1 MAHPVRVRIEYHG
14 AGPTSKRAGARPSGG
29 GPAVRLLYQDRTGR
43 PRANPLGHMTLL
55 RRALPLVLLAMATG
69 CNDRTRPAMGD
80 EHSII
85 VIAADSLWAAVEDT
99 ILNTLQPRIFAVR
112 DEPTF
117 RVSHASPGEEQYADL
132 RRFRQILAIGR
143 PADPWVESP
152 LNRAGEAEDPPA
164 IVEVADVWARNQRV
178 TVVVV
183 PEDDPAGAATARVD
197 SLASLLDSRYR
208 AWSRSRMFISGLD
221 SELTERLQR
230 EAGFFLEMP
239 NVYRWRQVGD
249 DAYLFLNDQ
258 PDAEQLVRSLLVTWR
273 DGTEGEPA
281 PDTTLDWRDTVA
293 QLYYDWGQTTE
304 RDRLQTRRLTGPGD
318 GGLEVRGIWFG
329 TIEGFPQAGP
339 FITWAVDCPAQDR
352 RYLLDAWLYAPA
364 RAKYQYMIQLETL
377 LASFRCGDASA

>member
-1 MAHPVRVRIEYHG
+1 
-14 AGPTSKRAGARPSGG
+14 
-29 GPAVRLLYQDRTGR
+29 
-43 PRANPLGHMTLL
+43 MTLL
-55 RRALPLVLLAMATG
+55 RRALPLLLLAMAAAA

-85 VIAADSLWAAVEDT
+85 VIAADTLWTAVEDT

-117 RVSHASPGEEQYADL
+117 RVSHASPGEQHYADL

-143 PADPWVESP
+143 PEDPWVDNALS
-152 LNRAGEAEDPPA
+152 RAGEAADPPP
-164 IVEVADVWARNQRV
+164 IVEVRDVWARNQRV

-183 PEDDPAGAATARVD
+183 PEADPAGAVAARVD
-197 SLASLLDSRYR
+197 SLAGLLDARYR
-208 AWSRSRMFISGLD
+208 AWSRDRMYISGLD
-221 SELTERLQR
+221 SELSERLQR
-230 EAGFFLEMP
+230 DAGFSLEMP
-239 NVYRWRQVGD
+239 HVYRWRQVGD

-273 DGTEGEPA
+273 AGTEGEPDVDA
-281 PDTTLDWRDTVA
+281 TLDWRDTVA
-293 QLYYDWGQTTE
+293 QRYYDWGQTTE
-304 RDRLQTRRLTGPGD
+304 RDRLQPRRLAAPGD
-318 GGLEVRGIWFG
+318 GGLEVRGVWFG

-339 FITWAVDCPAQDR
+339 FITWSVDCPAQDR

-377 LASFRCGDASA
+377 LSSFRCGDASA